1 MQDVSVILKLIA
13 RGLIDIRTAANS
25 GNAKACF
32 ILSDFIH
39 VLPHTANCMVNDGR
53 RYEDVVHDLYE
64 RAKIKNMDDWLE
76 NALNSKKKHHS
87 VVIRSQL
94 LFPFRVRKSIKLY
107 EEGDRN

>member
-1 MQDVSVILKLIA
+1 MEIKMQDVSVILKLIA

-32 ILSDFIH
+32 ILSDF
-39 VLPHTANCMVNDGR
+39 MVNDGR

-76 NALNSKKKHHS
+76 NALNDIELNQKNHSK
-87 VVIRSQL
+87 
-94 LFPFRVRKSIKLY
+94 
-107 EEGDRN
+107 

>member
-1 MQDVSVILKLIA
+1 MEEFGLMDRFVWDPNELGTFDNEMELDYTKVNEIL
-13 RGLIDIRTAANS
+13 N
-25 GNAKACF
+25 N
-32 ILSDFIH
+32 
-39 VLPHTANCMVNDGR
+39 
-53 RYEDVVHDLYE
+53 E
-64 RAKIKNMDDWLE
+64 RKKSMAWLE